1 MQWGETTC
9 NGAYNSFPISFTTTK
24 RCITAMTTPFG
35 SNEFGAII
43 METGGY
49 ENDQYGFGLYC
60 YNVKTNAI
68 DTTKVA
74 RWIAI
79 GY

>member
-9 NGAYNSFPISFTTTK
+9 NGAYTAFPIAFSSTK
-24 RCITAMTTPFG
+24 RCMTAMTIPFG
-35 SNEFGAII
+35 SNEFGAIV
-43 METGGY
+43 MEKVGY
-49 ENDQYGFGLYC
+49 ENDQFGFGLYC
-60 YNVKTNAI
+60 YNVKTNTL
-68 DTTKVA
+68 DVTKTA